1 MRSVALALATCGGA
15 GYIPFAPGTFGSL
28 AGLLLW
34 YFVPE
39 SPVIQIGAIVSVF
52 LLGVWSGN
60 VAERH
65 FHSTDPS
72 HVVLDEVVGMWITLL
87 FNPVGWQGAVIAF
100 GLFRLFDV
108 FKPYPANRLEALHG
122 GFGVMADDAM
132 AAIYANMSLRLT
144 IYLFATYAHWA
155 L

>member
-1 MRSVALALATCGGA
+1 MTSVALALATCA
-15 GYIPFAPGTFGSL
+15 GIGYVRWAPGTFGSL

-34 YFVPE
+34 YLVPE
-39 SPVIQIGAIVSVF
+39 SPGLQIGAIVSVF
-52 LLGVWSGN
+52 LVGAWTGG

-65 FHSTDPS
+65 FGATDPS

-100 GLFRLFDV
+100 VLFRVFDV
-108 FKPYPANRLEALHG
+108 LKPYPADRLERLHG

-132 AAIYANMSLRLT
+132 AAIYANMTLRLT
-144 IYLFATYAHWA
+144 IYLLAAFPHWA